1 MGLIFKILNF
11 KKQQKQIKN
20 TNKNLELMNQSTLF
34 IPNLF

>member
-1 MGLIFKILNF
+1 MGLIFKILKF